1 MKPSITRGLGALT
14 PETWRELY
22 ETVEAAKTGD
32 ARGEEPRTYRFWAV
46 IDGST
51 IITAGTARW
60 KYSWT
65 EKRRTD
71 NTGTGVS
78 SVTNGRS
85 GSAAGTAWAVN
96 ILELA
101 NTSTTAYGFAVT
113 SLELDDADGFY
124 IGPVPTGTYVEM
136 IMRRANDGTLSYE
149 FVAPNR
155 IFGSCPAGLVQEL
168 DGGEYGVS

>member
-14 PETWRELY
+14 PETWKELY
-22 ETVEAAKTGD
+22 ETVEGAKTGE
-32 ARGEEPRTYRFWAV
+32 AQGEDPRNYRFWAV

-51 IITAGTARW
+51 IVTAGTAKW

-71 NTGTGVS
+71 TTGVGIS
-78 SVTNGRS
+78 SVTQARS
-85 GSAAGTAWAVN
+85 GSAAGTKWAVN
-96 ILELA
+96 LLELG

-124 IGPVPTGTYVEM
+124 IGPVPTGTPVEM
-136 IMRRANDGTLSYE
+136 VMRRAADGTLSYE

-155 IFGSCPAGLVQEL
+155 IFGSCPSGLVQEL
-168 DGGEYGVS
+168 DGGEYGAT